1 MTSAPDSPR
10 PATRV
15 PVTGLAAG
23 VIGIV
28 VVCGAMV
35 AALLALLLSV
45 AGHVMAVLSAA
56 AAWVLRQAG
65 ITPVPRPIPVRVR
78 RSPYWSDDTGR

>member
-1 MTSAPDSPR
+1 MTRAPDSPR
-10 PATRV
+10 SAPPV

-28 VVCGAMV
+28 VVCGAML
-35 AALLALLLSV
+35 AAVLALTLSV
-45 AGHVMAVLSAA
+45 AGHAVAVLSAA
-56 AAWVLRQAG
+56 AAWTLRQAG
-65 ITPVPRPIPVRVR
+65 IAPVPRTIPVRVR

>member
-1 MTSAPDSPR
+1 MNQASDSPR
-10 PATRV
+10 SVPRV

-35 AALLALLLSV
+35 AAVLALMLSV
-45 AGHVMAVLSAA
+45 AGHAMAVLSAA
-56 AAWVLRQAG
+56 AAWTLRQAG
-65 ITPVPRPIPVRVR
+65 IAPVPRTIPVRVR

>member
-1 MTSAPDSPR
+1 MNQASASPR
-10 PATRV
+10 SVPRV

-35 AALLALLLSV
+35 AALLALMLSV
-45 AGHVMAVLSAA
+45 AGHAMGGLSAA
-56 AAWVLRQAG
+56 AAWTLRQAG
-65 ITPVPRPIPVRVR
+65 IAPVPRTIPVRVR